1 MVKVYVYHKDNVIYQ
16 VRYQQDGPEGLEILE
31 FQFEQVP
38 TYEEIENKFY
48 E

>member
-1 MVKVYVYHKDNVIYQ
+1 MVKIYVYHKDNVILQ
-16 VRYQQDGPEGLEILE
+16 AGPKQNGPEGLEMVELE
-31 FQFEQVP
+31 FEQVP